1 MTKQFFLSKR
11 KRTLIEYPHLG
22 TQSLQLNRQ
31 STYYRNQVA
40 SLSVK
45 LKYQMYMISKTFS
58 RKLIFSSDSS
68 CLIEKFIL

>member
-1 MTKQFFLSKR
+1 MTMTKQFFLSKQ
-11 KRTLIEYPHLG
+11 KSTLIEYPHLG

-31 STYYRNQVA
+31 STYYTNQVA

-58 RKLIFSSDSS
+58 HTRFYDCSK
-68 CLIEKFIL
+68 KK